1 MGSCKDCNYCDENFA
16 QLVEKLD
23 AIVKLLE
30 KEYKEEA
37 ASIKGKNNE
46 FNLYQ
51 DVPAA
56 QVIFDSGVPFVMFP
70 CAMVTDHLLTT
81 EPELKERCKNSGA
94 IGNYLYTYTVE
105 EMIRCKN
112 DSRVIW
118 DIVTVAYFCCPEA
131 ISSFIR
137 PAAKL
142 LDDASYDTSDSAR
155 HEMRYAYGLNRDI
168 IFKDLFG
175 RIANFR

>member
-1 MGSCKDCNYCDENFA
+1 
-16 QLVEKLD
+16 
-23 AIVKLLE
+23 
-30 KEYKEEA
+30 
-37 ASIKGKNNE
+37 
-46 FNLYQ
+46 
-51 DVPAA
+51 
-56 QVIFDSGVPFVMFP
+56 MFP